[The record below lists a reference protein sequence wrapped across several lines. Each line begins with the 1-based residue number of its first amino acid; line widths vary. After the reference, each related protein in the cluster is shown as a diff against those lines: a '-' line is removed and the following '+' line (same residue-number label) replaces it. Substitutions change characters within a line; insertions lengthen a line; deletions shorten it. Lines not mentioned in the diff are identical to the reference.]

1 MRVIDVLL
9 VCTGEDGSFEE
20 FQAHPPV
27 GDPPCPLG
35 RGLSVEQL
43 GGDLADLVM
52 NACSLRGHFFVRARQ
67 YGCRYA
73 LVLEHPLAQANDWS
87 WDPDGMLIEVM
98 ALSRLVRDNAYST
111 EYAAR
116 VVEHA
121 DGARQ
126 VIPFDGYE
134 SRQAFRLHRNRDWLD
149 ENDAPQLRT
158 LLDGFDDA
166 RGSLPNRLG
175 RALWRCEHIARERYL
190 DIALPAMVAAL
201 EGLIGTSHRQV
212 TKQFVTRV
220 PALAD
225 EVGVPG
231 VSRNFCRKMYEARS
245 QGFHGA
251 DIDLLRA
258 STQDETVRKVALL
271 QAVLRA
277 AVRRG
282 IEDPTFRAVFV
293 DAESISARWPVL
305 TRQRYRRRRSTS
317 L

>member
-1 MRVIDVLL
+1 MSDILL
-9 VCTGEDGSFEE
+9 VSAGDDGSFEE
-20 FQAHPPV
+20 FRAHPPV
-27 GDPPCPLG
+27 GDQPRPLG
-35 RGLSVEQL
+35 RAVSIEQP
-43 GGDLADLVM
+43 GHDLAKLVM
-52 NACSLRGHFFVRARQ
+52 NACSPRGHFFVRTRQ
-67 YGCRYA
+67 WGCRYA
-73 LVLEHPLAQANDWS
+73 FVLEHPFTHANDWR
-87 WDPDGMLIEVM
+87 WDPDGILSEAV

-111 EYAAR
+111 QYAAR

-121 DGARQ
+121 DGERQ

-134 SRQAFRLHRNRDWLD
+134 SRQAYRLRSDRDWLD
-149 ENDAPQLRT
+149 ETDAAELTALMVAFDGARE
-158 LLDGFDDA
+158 LLPA
-166 RGSLPNRLG
+166 RLA
-175 RALWRCEHIARERYL
+175 RALWRCEHLTRERYV

-220 PALAD
+220 PALAG
-225 EVGVPG
+225 ELGVTG
-231 VSRNFCRKMYEARS
+231 VSGRFCRRMYEARS

-258 STQDETVRKVALL
+258 SAQDESVRKVALL

-282 IEDPTFRAVFV
+282 IEDPAFRAVFA
-293 DAESISARWPVL
+293 DEESIRTRWPVL
-305 TRQRYRRRRSTS
+305 VRQRYMRWRSTS